1 MEIIVKVIAEDL
13 VTGARNLCVISFL
26 TFVAINE
33 EGKPIPVPRLVPETE
48 MEMNL
53 NESAK
58 QRAQIRKKRREDTQF
73 IASTF
78 GVKLPWTDQSNPGLY
93 K

>member
-1 MEIIVKVIAEDL
+1 M
-13 VTGARNLCVISFL
+13 CHFL

-58 QRAQIRKKRREDTQF
+58 QRAQIRKKKEDTQF